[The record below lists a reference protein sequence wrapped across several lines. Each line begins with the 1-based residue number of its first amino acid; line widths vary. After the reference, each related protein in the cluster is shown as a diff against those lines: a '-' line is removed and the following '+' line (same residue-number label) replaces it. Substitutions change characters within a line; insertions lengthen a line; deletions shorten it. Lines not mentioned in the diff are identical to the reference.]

1 MLSKNRTSLAGLHLQ
16 RHSGVPLH
24 QQVAS
29 HVRQLIVQGDVS
41 PGSPLAGTRV
51 VANELG
57 CSRTV
62 VLEAFELLNAEGY
75 LESTP
80 RGSVRVAVDLPRSA
94 SRVSARQRESSPQG
108 SLRWKEL
115 TQDDYRMEPQSIFSP
130 GAPDI
135 DDFPFDQFSR
145 LARRVWRRPD
155 ISLCLEGSPFGYR
168 PLREQVASYLR
179 TVRGLICTA
188 DEVVITS
195 GSSSALDLCGRL
207 LIEAGDEVLVE
218 EPGFVE
224 ARWALRA
231 AGARL
236 VPVRVDAEGMCIEE
250 GLRKAPK
257 ARLAVVTPSH
267 QYPLGVVLSPRRR
280 LALLDWAKSRNGW
293 ILEDDYNSEFRRQG
307 NMIASLKS
315 LDEDGRVIYLG
326 TFSKLLFPS
335 LRVGYI
341 AASRSFVD
349 IFARG
354 RGRIDI
360 HTPIMSQVV
369 LAEFLRDGSLLRHLR
384 KMRRVYA
391 ERRDALAGALGTI
404 MAEELQVEPSPV
416 GLHMVAEFTPALARR
431 MSDREASERSR
442 AIGNYVQPLTQ
453 NYIGKPDR
461 QGFVFGFGRVAADT
475 AAPLVTR
482 LRAAIFKP

>member
-1 MLSKNRTSLAGLHLQ
+1 M
-16 RHSGVPLH
+16 
-24 QQVAS
+24 
-29 HVRQLIVQGDVS
+29 
-41 PGSPLAGTRV
+41 
-51 VANELG
+51 
-57 CSRTV
+57 
-62 VLEAFELLNAEGY
+62 LEAFELLNAEGY

-80 RGSVRVAVDLPRSA
+80 RGSVRVAADLPRTT
-94 SRVSARQRESSPQG
+94 SRVATHQQESSPIG
-108 SLRWKEL
+108 SLRWTEL
-115 TQDDYRMEPQSIFSP
+115 AGDDYQMDPQSVFSP

-135 DDFPFDQFSR
+135 ADFPFDQWSR
-145 LARRVWRRPD
+145 LARRVWRKPGA
-155 ISLCLEGSPFGYR
+155 SLCLEGSPFGYP
-168 PLREQVASYLR
+168 PLREEIASYLR
-179 TVRGLICTA
+179 TVRGLICQA

-207 LIEAGDEVLVE
+207 LIEAGDEVLIE

-236 VPVRVDAEGMCIEE
+236 VPVRVDGEGMCIEE
-250 GLRKAPK
+250 GMRKAPK

-335 LRVGYI
+335 LRIGYL
-341 AASRSFVD
+341 AASRSFVEM
-349 IFARG
+349 FARG
-354 RGRIDI
+354 RGRIDV
-360 HTPIMSQVV
+360 HTPIMTQPV

-384 KMRRVYA
+384 RMRQVYA
-391 ERRDALAGALGTI
+391 ARQDAMTDALETI
-404 MAEELQVEPSPV
+404 MSEELQVGPSPV
-416 GLHMVAEFTPALARR
+416 GLHMIAELKPALARR
-431 MSDREASERSR
+431 MTDRDASERSR
-442 AIGNYVQPLTQ
+442 ATGNFVQPLTQ
-453 NYIGKPDR
+453 NYIGEPDR
-461 QGFVFGFGRVAADT
+461 QGFVFGFGRVATEA
-475 AAPLVTR
+475 AAPLVAR
-482 LRAAIFKP
+482 LRAALVKP